1 MILVS
6 ACLAG
11 IPCRWDCGAK
21 TNSPVVELVRAG
33 KAIPLCPEQLGGLPT
48 PREAS
53 EIQGELVV
61 TKKGIDVTAQF
72 MRGADIVLE
81 IARFF
86 SCTEAILKSLSPSCG
101 VGRIYDGTFSKTA
114 VSGDGVT
121 ARLLKKNGIHC
132 VTEDSRTVQ

>member
-1 MILVS
+1 
-6 ACLAG
+6 
-11 IPCRWDCGAK
+11 
-21 TNSPVVELVRAG
+21 LVRAG

-61 TKKGIDVTAQF
+61 TKKGIDVTSQF

-86 SCTEAILKSLSPSCG
+86 NCTEAILKSLSPSCG